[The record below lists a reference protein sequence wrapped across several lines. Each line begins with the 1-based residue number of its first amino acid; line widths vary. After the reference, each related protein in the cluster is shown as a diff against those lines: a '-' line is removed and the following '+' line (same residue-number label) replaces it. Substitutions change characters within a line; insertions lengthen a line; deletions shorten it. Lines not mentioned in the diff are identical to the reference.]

1 MKKNANERD
10 LNLLACMKAYYA
22 ERGYYPSV
30 REVGEM
36 AGTPSLSVAVYYL
49 DRLERFGLIEREPRL
64 PRAMRF
70 VGGAPELIERK
81 IVKGSVQS
89 TAKKRF
95 FLGVAL
101 RGAQINIS
109 QRLKVIR
116 RARSRLMLSP
126 SLVGMVAGNI
136 NRPPGP
142 PPQRE
147 PQPQQLP

>member
-36 AGTPSLSVAVYYL
+36 AGTPSTSVAVYYL

-70 VGGAPELIERK
+70 VGGAPELIRRQV
-81 IVKGSVQS
+81 VKGSVQS

-101 RGAQINIS
+101 RGAKINIS
-109 QRLKVIR
+109 RRLK
-116 RARSRLMLSP
+116 AMSREKA
-126 SLVGMVAGNI
+126 VALQG
-136 NRPPGP
+136 
-142 PPQRE
+142 
-147 PQPQQLP
+147 